1 MKTMKKIAIAA
12 ITATSIL
19 ALSACSSGDKEVIAK
34 TDAGDVTKGELYTNM
49 KKTAGASVLTQLVQ
63 EKVLDKKYKVSDKEI
78 DNKLKEYKT
87 QLGDQY
93 TALEKQYGKD
103 YLKEQV
109 KYELLT
115 QKAAKDNIKVTDD
128 EIKEYWEGL
137 KGQIRASHILVADKK
152 TAEEIEKKLK
162 KGEKFDALAK
172 EYSTDTGSATN
183 GGELGWI
190 SKDNEQLDSTFRKA
204 AFKLKT
210 NEVSDPVK
218 TQFGYHIIKK
228 TEERGKYEDMKKE
241 LKSEV
246 LEQKLNDSNAVQ
258 EAVQKVMKKADIE
271 VKDKDLKDTF
281 NTSSTSNSTSSSSS
295 SSK

>member
-1 MKTMKKIAIAA
+1 MKKIAIAA

-34 TDAGDVTKGELYTNM
+34 TDAGDVTKGELYTYM
-49 KKTAGASVLTQLVQ
+49 KKTAGASALTQLAQ
-63 EKVLDKKYKVSDKEI
+63 EKVLDKKYKVTDKEVE
-78 DNKLKEYKT
+78 NKLKEYKT

-93 TALEKQYGKD
+93 STIKKQYGED
-103 YLKEQV
+103 FLKETV
-109 KYELLT
+109 KMELLT
-115 QKAAKDNIKVTDD
+115 EKAAKDNIKVTDAD
-128 EIKEYWEGL
+128 IKEYWEGL
-137 KGQIRASHILVADKK
+137 KGKIRASHILVADKK
-152 TAEEIEKKLK
+152 TAEEVEKKLK
-162 KGEKFDALAK
+162 KGEKFEDLAK
-172 EYSTDTGSATN
+172 EYSTDSSASK
-183 GGELGWI
+183 GGDLGWFAKDGMI
-190 SKDNEQLDSTFRKA
+190 ADFSKV

-210 NEVSDPVK
+210 GEVSDPVK
-218 TQFGYHIIKK
+218 TQYGYHIIKK
-228 TEERGKYEDMKKE
+228 TEERGKYDDMKKE

-295 SSK
+295 NSK

>member
-1 MKTMKKIAIAA
+1 
-12 ITATSIL
+12 
-19 ALSACSSGDKEVIAK
+19 
-34 TDAGDVTKGELYTNM
+34 M

-115 QKAAKDNIKVTDD
+115 QKAAKDNIKVTDAD
-128 EIKEYWEGL
+128 IKEYWEGL
-137 KGQIRASHILVADKK
+137 KGKIRASHILVADKK
-152 TAEEIEKKLK
+152 TAEEVEKKLK
-162 KGEKFDALAK
+162 KGEKFEDLAK
-172 EYSTDTGSATN
+172 EYSTDSSASK
-183 GGELGWI
+183 GGDLGWFA
-190 SKDNEQLDSTFRKA
+190 KEGQMDETFSKA

-210 NEVSDPVK
+210 GEVSDPVK
-218 TQFGYHIIKK
+218 TQYGYHIIKK
-228 TEERGKYEDMKKE
+228 TEERGKYDDMKKE

-258 EAVQKVMKKADIE
+258 EAVQK
-271 VKDKDLKDTF
+271 
-281 NTSSTSNSTSSSSS
+281 S
-295 SSK
+295 

>member
-1 MKTMKKIAIAA
+1 MKKIAIAA

-34 TDAGDVTKGELYTNM
+34 TDAGDVTKGELYTYM
-49 KKTAGASVLTQLVQ
+49 KKTAGASALTQLAQ
-63 EKVLDKKYKVSDKEI
+63 EKVLDKKYKVTDKEVE
-78 DNKLKEYKT
+78 NKLQEYKT

-93 TALEKQYGKD
+93 STIKKQYGED
-103 YLKEQV
+103 FLKETV
-109 KYELLT
+109 KMELLT
-115 QKAAKDNIKVTDD
+115 EKAAKDNIKVTD
-128 EIKEYWEGL
+128 EEVKEYWENL

-152 TAEEIEKKLK
+152 TAEEVEKKLK
-162 KGEKFDALAK
+162 KGNKFEDLAK
-172 EYSTDTGSATN
+172 EYSTDTSSATN

-241 LKSEV
+241 LKSDV
-246 LEQKLNDSNAVQ
+246 LEQKLNDNTAVQ
-258 EAVQKVMKKADIE
+258 AAVQKVMKKADID

-281 NTSSTSNSTSSSSS
+281 NTSASTGSSSNS
-295 SSK
+295 SK

>member
-1 MKTMKKIAIAA
+1 MKKIAIAA

-93 TALEKQYGKD
+93 SALEKQYGKD

-115 QKAAKDNIKVTDD
+115 QKAAKDNIKVTDAD
-128 EIKEYWEGL
+128 TKEYWEGL
-137 KGQIRASHILVADKK
+137 KGKIRASHILVADKK
-152 TAEEIEKKLK
+152 TADEVEKKLK
-162 KGEKFDALAK
+162 KGEKFEDLAK
-172 EYSTDTGSATN
+172 EYSTDPRSASQ
-183 GGELGWI
+183 GGDLGWFA
-190 SKDNEQLDSTFRKA
+190 KDGMVAEFSKA
-204 AFKLKT
+204 AFNLKT
-210 NEVSDPVK
+210 GEVSDPVK
-218 TQFGYHIIKK
+218 TQYGYHIIKK

-241 LKSEV
+241 LKSDA
-246 LEQKLNDSNAVQ
+246 LEQKLGDNAAVQ
-258 EAVQKVMKKADIE
+258 EAVQKVMKKADID

-281 NTSSTSNSTSSSSS
+281 NTESSNSSSSS
-295 SSK
+295 NGSK

>member
-1 MKTMKKIAIAA
+1 MKKIAIAA

-190 SKDNEQLDSTFRKA
+190 SKDNEQLDATFRKA

-258 EAVQKVMKKADIE
+258 EAVQKAMKKADIE

-295 SSK
+295 NSK

>member
-1 MKTMKKIAIAA
+1 MKKIAIAA

-63 EKVLDKKYKVSDKEI
+63 EKVLDKKYKISDKEI

-210 NEVSDPVK
+210 NEVSNPVK

-295 SSK
+295 NSK

>member
-1 MKTMKKIAIAA
+1 MKKIAIAA

-49 KKTAGASVLTQLVQ
+49 KKQAGASVLTQLVQ

-78 DNKLKEYKT
+78 DNKMKEYKT

-93 TALEKQYGKD
+93 TALEDQYGKD

-128 EIKEYWEGL
+128 EIKEYWENL

-152 TAEEIEKKLK
+152 TAEEVEKKLK

-172 EYSTDTGSATN
+172 EYSTDTGSAKN

-241 LKSEV
+241 LKSDV
-246 LEQKLNDSNAVQ
+246 LDQKLNDNTAVQ
-258 EAVQKVMKKADIE
+258 AAVQKVMKKADID

-281 NTSSTSNSTSSSSS
+281 KTSASTSGSSN

>member
-1 MKTMKKIAIAA
+1 MKKIAIAA

-19 ALSACSSGDKEVIAK
+19 TLSACSSGDKEVIAK

-49 KKTAGASVLTQLVQ
+49 KKQAGASVLTQLVQ

-78 DNKLKEYKT
+78 DNKMKEYKT

-93 TALEKQYGKD
+93 TALEDQYGKD

-128 EIKEYWEGL
+128 EIKEYWENL

-152 TAEEIEKKLK
+152 TAEEVEKKLK

-172 EYSTDTGSATN
+172 EYSTDTSSATN

-210 NEVSDPVK
+210 NEVSEPVK

-241 LKSEV
+241 LKSDV
-246 LEQKLNDSNAVQ
+246 LDQKLNDNTAVQ
-258 EAVQKVMKKADIE
+258 AAVQKVMKKADID

-281 NTSSTSNSTSSSSS
+281 NTSSNSSSSS
-295 SSK
+295 NSK

>member
-1 MKTMKKIAIAA
+1 MKKIAIAA

-34 TDAGDVTKGELYTNM
+34 TDAGDVTKGELYTYM
-49 KKTAGASVLTQLVQ
+49 KKTAGASALTQLAQ
-63 EKVLDKKYKVSDKEI
+63 EKVLDKKYKVTDKEVE
-78 DNKLKEYKT
+78 NKLQEYKT

-93 TALEKQYGKD
+93 STIKKQYGED
-103 YLKEQV
+103 FLKETV
-109 KYELLT
+109 KMELLT
-115 QKAAKDNIKVTDD
+115 EKAAKDNIKVTDD
-128 EIKEYWEGL
+128 EVKDYWENL

-152 TAEEIEKKLK
+152 TAEEVEKKLK

-172 EYSTDTGSATN
+172 EYSTDTSSATN

-241 LKSEV
+241 LKSDV
-246 LEQKLNDSNAVQ
+246 LDQKLNDNTAVQ
-258 EAVQKVMKKADIE
+258 AAVQKVMKKADID

-281 NTSSTSNSTSSSSS
+281 KTSASTSGSSN

>member
-1 MKTMKKIAIAA
+1 MKKIAIAA

-241 LKSEV
+241 LKSDV
-246 LEQKLNDSNAVQ
+246 LDQKLNDNTAVQ
-258 EAVQKVMKKADIE
+258 AAVQKVMKKADID

-281 NTSSTSNSTSSSSS
+281 NTSASTSSSSS

>member
-1 MKTMKKIAIAA
+1 MKKIAIAA

-115 QKAAKDNIKVTDD
+115 QKAAKDNIKVTDAD
-128 EIKEYWEGL
+128 IKEYWEGL
-137 KGQIRASHILVADKK
+137 KGKIRASHILVADKK
-152 TAEEIEKKLK
+152 TAEEVEKKLK
-162 KGEKFDALAK
+162 KGEKFEDLAK
-172 EYSTDTGSATN
+172 EYSTDSSASK
-183 GGELGWI
+183 GGDLGWFAKDGMI
-190 SKDNEQLDSTFRKA
+190 ADFSKV

-210 NEVSDPVK
+210 GEVSDPVK
-218 TQFGYHIIKK
+218 TQYGYHIIKK
-228 TEERGKYEDMKKE
+228 TEERGKYDDMKKE

-246 LEQKLNDSNAVQ
+246 LEQKLNDNA
-258 EAVQKVMKKADIE
+258 AVQKVMKKADIE

-295 SSK
+295 NSK

>member
-1 MKTMKKIAIAA
+1 MKKIAIAA

-19 ALSACSSGDKEVIAK
+19 ALSACSGGDKEVIAK

-63 EKVLDKKYKVSDKEI
+63 EKVLDKKYKVTDKEI
-78 DNKLKEYKT
+78 DNKLKEYKS

-93 TALEKQYGKD
+93 TALEEQYGKD

-137 KGQIRASHILVADKK
+137 KGNIRASHIVVADKK
-152 TAEEIEKKLK
+152 TAEEVEKKLK
-162 KGEKFDALAK
+162 KGEKFEDLAK
-172 EYSTDTGSATN
+172 EYSTDSTASN
-183 GGELGWI
+183 GGQLGWI
-190 SKDNEQLDSTFRKA
+190 AKDNAQLDSTFRKA
-204 AFKLKT
+204 AFGLKT
-210 NEVSDPVK
+210 NEVSEPVK

-246 LEQKLNDSNAVQ
+246 LEQKLNDTNAVQ

-271 VKDKDLKDTF
+271 VKDKELKDTF
-281 NTSSTSNSTSSSSS
+281 NTSSTSSSTSSSSN

>member
-1 MKTMKKIAIAA
+1 MKKIAIAA

-172 EYSTDTGSATN
+172 EYSTDTGSAKN

-190 SKDNEQLDSTFRKA
+190 SKDNEQLDATFRKA

-241 LKSEV
+241 LKSDV

-295 SSK
+295 NSK

>member
-1 MKTMKKIAIAA
+1 MKKIAIAA

-93 TALEKQYGKD
+93 SALEKQYGKD

-128 EIKEYWEGL
+128 EIKEYWKSL

-152 TAEEIEKKLK
+152 TAEEVEKKLK

-241 LKSEV
+241 LKSDV
-246 LEQKLNDSNAVQ
+246 LDQKLNDNTAVQ
-258 EAVQKVMKKADIE
+258 AAVQKVMKKADID

-281 NTSSTSNSTSSSSS
+281 NTSASTSSSSS

>member
-1 MKTMKKIAIAA
+1 MKKIAIAA

-137 KGQIRASHILVADKK
+137 KGQIRASHIVVADKK
-152 TAEEIEKKLK
+152 TAEEVEKKLK
-162 KGEKFDALAK
+162 KGEKFEDLAK
-172 EYSTDTGSATN
+172 EYSTDSTATN

-210 NEVSDPVK
+210 NEVSNPVK

-228 TEERGKYEDMKKE
+228 TEERGKYDDMKKE